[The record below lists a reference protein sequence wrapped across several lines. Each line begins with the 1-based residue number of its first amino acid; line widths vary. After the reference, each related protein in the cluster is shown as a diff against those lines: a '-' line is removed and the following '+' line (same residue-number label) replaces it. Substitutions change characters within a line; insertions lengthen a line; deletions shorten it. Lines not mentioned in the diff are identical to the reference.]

1 GGSDDGLAIFH
12 VWSRRSDKYDE
23 QDTTDKWED
32 YKGCPP
38 NEIGAGS
45 VFRWANEASL
55 HWEMLSGLPLDKA
68 MKIGDLIQLSIFD
81 YEMKRKV
88 VAEELDMR
96 TTVLDTIVDR
106 LRPYRDDDDGH
117 DGGKQGRAISLPEP
131 EPWPEPVDGPMLLD
145 ALAAAFGRY

>member
-1 GGSDDGLAIFH
+1 
-12 VWSRRSDKYDE
+12 
-23 QDTTDKWED
+23 
-32 YKGCPP
+32 
-38 NEIGAGS
+38 
-45 VFRWANEASL
+45 
-55 HWEMLSGLPLDKA
+55 
-68 MKIGDLIQLSIFD
+68 

-145 ALAAAFGRY
+145 ALAAAFGRYVIMPEHSRHTTALWAVHTYLLDCFMISPRLAIGSPVKRCGKTTLLDVLGWLTWRALPVANISAPSLFRVVEAYRPTLT